1 MINKDD
7 ANRWMWSAVLALL
20 LISLIRKIFK

>member
-7 ANRWMWSAVLALL
+7 ANRWMWSVALALL
-20 LISLIRKIFK
+20 FTSLIRKIFK

>member
-7 ANRWMWSAVLALL
+7 ANRWMWSVALTL
-20 LISLIRKIFK
+20 LFTSLIRKIFK